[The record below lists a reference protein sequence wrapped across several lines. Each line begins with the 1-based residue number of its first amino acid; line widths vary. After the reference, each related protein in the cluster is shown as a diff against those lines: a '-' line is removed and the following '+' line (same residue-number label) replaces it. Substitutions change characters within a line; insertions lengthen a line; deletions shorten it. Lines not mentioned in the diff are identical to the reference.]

1 MLSIWP
7 KANRRYGGDA
17 VRFRFE
23 ININT
28 NTIPIMKYML
38 LIYSDEKSWAQIPPQ
53 QLPAIMEKWMGYGQ
67 DMQEAGVLVA
77 GDQLQP
83 TAASTTLRFQDGKV
97 VPTDGPFAETKEQL
111 GGYYLLDVPD
121 VDAAIKWASQCP
133 ALFGG
138 GSVELRP
145 LVTRSACG

>member
-1 MLSIWP
+1 M
-7 KANRRYGGDA
+7 
-17 VRFRFE
+17 RFRSYT
-23 ININT
+23 NINSHCLL
-28 NTIPIMKYML
+28 NMKYML

-67 DMQEAGVLVA
+67 SMQEAGVLVA

-83 TAASTTLRFQDGKV
+83 TTAATTLRFQDGKV

-111 GGYYLLDVPD
+111 GGYYLIDVPD
-121 VDAAIKWASQCP
+121 VDAAMKWAGQCP

-145 LVTRSACG
+145 LVTYSSRG